1 MPSYKH
7 FQSDNFKYDKKET
20 RTDIY
25 NPEFNN
31 PVKSVSDKDV
41 DKFKKNLNKWIQ
53 FVSWCR
59 FYPDLFFDLITP
71 QTGGIRLDL
80 DQRVFLRC
88 LARFISTYG
97 VFPRGWGKTFLEVL
111 GMYHAAIFYPDIEI
125 SMSAQTKENA
135 SKLLEEKHREILRY
149 YPLIAN
155 EIVRANFSKDS
166 AEVIFTSGGRIDI
179 LANQQSSKGMRRRR
193 LNIEEAALLDNN
205 LFKDVLEP
213 IVNVPRRTIGKL
225 AVVNPEELNGSI
237 NFFTTSGFR
246 GTDEYLRNLQ
256 MVEEMAELKGKM
268 VLGADWQLAV
278 HYGRGETRNQILA
291 KKDDPTMSPIYFAQN
306 YESKWVGAVDSALVK
321 INKVMELRTLTKAEH
336 KGENNF
342 DYVISFDVARSQ
354 SQSNNKSVITV
365 FKLIK
370 NKKNQIKQ
378 IHLVNILVPPN
389 GTSFFQQTLL
399 LKKVQVLYN
408 AIAVVIDSNGI
419 GSAVVDYAL
428 QETIDPATNEVY
440 DAWATMNTDRQSD
453 DPLAKELIFEINA
466 QGMNTDIIVNF
477 MDVIESGRLRLLV
490 RENEVNTDFKMS
502 LEELNPFIQTDLLI
516 EELANLTLKK
526 LPSGKYTVEQVTKKV
541 DKDRYSALAYGLYY
555 IVKVYEPSLVSNE
568 APDITKFL
576 FIN

>member
-1 MPSYKH
+1 
-7 FQSDNFKYDKKET
+7 
-20 RTDIY
+20 
-25 NPEFNN
+25 
-31 PVKSVSDKDV
+31 
-41 DKFKKNLNKWIQ
+41 
-53 FVSWCR
+53 
-59 FYPDLFFDLITP
+59 
-71 QTGGIRLDL
+71 
-80 DQRVFLRC
+80 
-88 LARFISTYG
+88 
-97 VFPRGWGKTFLEVL
+97 
-111 GMYHAAIFYPDIEI
+111 
-125 SMSAQTKENA
+125 
-135 SKLLEEKHREILRY
+135 
-149 YPLIAN
+149 
-155 EIVRANFSKDS
+155 
-166 AEVIFTSGGRIDI
+166 
-179 LANQQSSKGMRRRR
+179 
-193 LNIEEAALLDNN
+193 
-205 LFKDVLEP
+205 
-213 IVNVPRRTIGKL
+213 
-225 AVVNPEELNGSI
+225 
-237 NFFTTSGFR
+237 
-246 GTDEYLRNLQ
+246 

-336 KGENNF
+336 KGEDNF
-342 DYVISFDVARSQ
+342 DYIISFDVARSQ

-428 QETIDPATNEVY
+428 QETIDPVTNEVY

-490 RENEVNTDFKMS
+490 RENEVNIDFKMS

-555 IVKVYEPSLVSNE
+555 IVKVYEPSLVTNE
-568 APDITKFL
+568 APDITRFL